1 MWTCGGGGE
10 LNRTDRV
17 STGIFIITHH
27 YAGLIISILFVFLG
41 CSKTKIEEI
50 GDGPIPP
57 RNEVVMSPD
66 SSITADTPAGQITVT
81 AGKGLKRSYSWE
93 GATRSVEMWPRAER
107 WHGSFGLYC
116 PGPGDHW
123 RKHKGITRGVVEEGR
138 QHFETEDEALRWLA
152 ARSFMPYVYRSD
164 GLVVGWSK
172 TPARRQLNVEV
183 WQIIIKGEKPIDL
196 PGSQDDKIRVEFLNV
211 GQ

>member
-1 MWTCGGGGE
+1 
-10 LNRTDRV
+10 
-17 STGIFIITHH
+17 
-27 YAGLIISILFVFLG
+27 
-41 CSKTKIEEI
+41 
-50 GDGPIPP
+50 
-57 RNEVVMSPD
+57 
-66 SSITADTPAGQITVT
+66 
-81 AGKGLKRSYSWE
+81 
-93 GATRSVEMWPRAER
+93 
-107 WHGSFGLYC
+107 
-116 PGPGDHW
+116 
-123 RKHKGITRGVVEEGR
+123 VVEEGR